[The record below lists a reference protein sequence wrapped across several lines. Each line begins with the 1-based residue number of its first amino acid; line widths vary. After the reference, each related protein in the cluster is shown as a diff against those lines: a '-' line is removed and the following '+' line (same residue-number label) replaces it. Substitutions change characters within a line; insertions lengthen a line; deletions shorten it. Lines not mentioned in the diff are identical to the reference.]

1 MNLVTGGDLKRIRT
15 SVLDIAYEE
24 SGPAD
29 GAPVVLMHGFPD
41 DVRTWDGVAAPLA
54 AKGCRVIVPY
64 LRGYGP
70 TRFVSAGTMRSG
82 QQGAIG
88 SDLKELMDVLDI
100 GRATLAGY
108 DWGGRAACIVAALW
122 PERVRG
128 LVSICGYNIQDIA
141 KNVQPEAADFEWR
154 YWYQWYFNTARGVAG
169 LAANRHDL
177 CRLIWKMWS
186 PNWHFD
192 DATYAATGAAFDNP
206 DFVDIVI
213 HSYRHRYRAAPSDP
227 TYETIERRLAFRP
240 KIAVPSVVLHGAADG
255 VDLPVL
261 SENAAAQF
269 TAAYRREVVPVAGHF
284 FPREA
289 PEKVVEAVLELN
301 RAP

>member
-1 MNLVTGGDLKRIRT
+1 MTATLRHVRT
-15 SVLDIAYEE
+15 AVLDIAYEE

-29 GAPVVLMHGFPD
+29 GTPVFLMHGFPD

-54 AKGCRVIVPY
+54 AQGCRLIVPY

-70 TRFVSAGTMRSG
+70 TRFLSAGALRSG

-88 SDLKELMDVLDI
+88 SDLRELMDALGI
-100 GRATLAGY
+100 ERALLAGY

-122 PERVRG
+122 PERVKG
-128 LVSICGYNIQDIA
+128 LVSIGGYNIQNIA
-141 KNVQPEAADFEWR
+141 KNVQPEPADYEWR

-186 PNWHFD
+186 PNWAFD
-192 DATYAATGAAFDNP
+192 DATYDATGKAFDNP

-213 HSYRHRYRAAPSDP
+213 HSYRHRYLAAPNDP
-227 TYETIERRLAFRP
+227 AYEAIERRLALRP
-240 KIAVPSVVLHGAADG
+240 NITVPTVVLHGAADE
-255 VDLPVL
+255 VDLPEQ
-261 SENAAAQF
+261 SEDATPF
-269 TAAYRREVVPVAGHF
+269 TAFYRREVVPVAGHF

-289 PEKVVEAVLELN
+289 PGKVTDAVRELIAQA
-301 RAP
+301 R